1 MDAWLQENL
10 VCPRTGERLA
20 RSGGVLRSPGGAE
33 YPVVEGVPVLLRD
46 DVPQTIGLA
55 QASLTAARE
64 AQAGRRPDNWFLATV
79 GVSDE
84 ERSIA
89 QRLRG
94 ENGTVVDPVVA
105 VLIPATNGILY
116 RDLIGKV
123 TEFPMPELR
132 LPPGEGRRL
141 LDIGC
146 SWGRWS
152 VAAARKGYRPIGLD
166 PSLGAVLAAKRM
178 CARLG
183 VKADFV
189 VGDARFL
196 PFQRSA
202 FDNVFSY
209 SVVQHFSKADA
220 RRTLAEVARVLLPGG
235 ECLIQM
241 PNVFGVR
248 SLQHQMRRGFREG
261 RDFEVRYWRPAE
273 LIQAFTEAVGPAELS
288 VDCYFGLG
296 LQAADAP
303 LMGPWRQRL
312 IALSEWLR
320 KGAEEC
326 PPLRHLA
333 DSVYLRAK
341 RA

>member
-1 MDAWLQENL
+1 MDAWLGENL
-10 VCPRTGERLA
+10 ACPRTGEPLT
-20 RSGGVLRSPGGAE
+20 RSGDVLRSPGGAE

-55 QASLTAARE
+55 HASLTAARD
-64 AQAGRRPDNWFLATV
+64 ALAGRRPDDWFLSTV

-84 ERSIA
+84 ERALA
-89 QRLRG
+89 QRLRA
-94 ENGTVVDPVVA
+94 ENGAVVDPVVA
-105 VLIPATNGILY
+105 VLISATNGILY

-123 TEFPMPELR
+123 AEFPMPGLR

-152 VAAARKGYRPIGLD
+152 VAAARKGYRPVGLD

-183 VKADFV
+183 VAADFV
-189 VGDARFL
+189 VGDARYL
-196 PFQRSA
+196 PFRAGA

-209 SVVQHFSKADA
+209 SVIQHFSKADA
-220 RRTLAEVARVLLPGG
+220 RQTLGEVARVLRPGG

-241 PNVFGVR
+241 PNALGVR
-248 SLQHQMRRGFREG
+248 SAYHQVRRGFSEG
-261 RDFEVRYWRPAE
+261 RDFEVRYWRPGE
-273 LIQAFTEAVGPAELS
+273 LVRAFTEAVGPAELS

-296 LQAADAP
+296 LQPSDAP
-303 LMGPWRQRL
+303 LMGLWRRRL

-320 KGAEEC
+320 RRAATC
-326 PPLRHLA
+326 TPLRQLA
-333 DSVYLRAK
+333 DSVYLRA
-341 RA
+341 RRP

>member
-10 VCPRTGERLA
+10 ACPRTGEPLT
-20 RSGGVLRSPGGAE
+20 RSGDVLRSSGGAE

-55 QASLTAARE
+55 QASLTAARD
-64 AQAGRRPDNWFLATV
+64 AQAGRRPDDWFLSTV

-84 ERSIA
+84 ERALA
-89 QRLRG
+89 QRLRA
-94 ENGTVVDPVVA
+94 ENGAVVDPVVA
-105 VLIPATNGILY
+105 VLISATNGILY

-152 VAAARKGYRPIGLD
+152 VAAARKGYRPVGLD

-178 CARLG
+178 CVRLG
-183 VKADFV
+183 VAADFV

-196 PFQRSA
+196 PFQRGA

-220 RRTLAEVARVLLPGG
+220 RQTLDEVARVLRPGG
-235 ECLIQM
+235 ECFIQM
-241 PNVFGVR
+241 PNALGVR
-248 SLQHQMRRGFREG
+248 SLQHQLRRGFREG
-261 RDFEVRYWRPAE
+261 RDFEVRYWRPGE
-273 LIQAFTEAVGPAELS
+273 LVAAFQAAVGPAELS

-303 LMGPWRQRL
+303 LMGPGRQRL

-320 KGAEEC
+320 RRAESC
-326 PPLRHLA
+326 APLRQLA
-333 DSVYLRAK
+333 DSVYLRA
-341 RA
+341 RRP

>member
-1 MDAWLQENL
+1 MDVWLQQNL
-10 VCPRTGERLA
+10 ACPRTGEPLTLH
-20 RSGGVLRSPGGAE
+20 GDVLRSPGGFE
-33 YPVVEGVPVLLRD
+33 YPVVDGVPVLLRD

-55 QASLTAARE
+55 HASLTAARD
-64 AQAGRRPDNWFLATV
+64 ALAGRRPDDLFLSTV

-84 ERSIA
+84 ERA
-89 QRLRG
+89 LARRLREG
-94 ENGTVVDPVVA
+94 NGAVVDPVVA
-105 VLIPATNGILY
+105 VLIAATNGILY
-116 RDLIGKV
+116 RDLVGRV
-123 TEFPMPELR
+123 AEFPVPELR
-132 LPPGEGRRL
+132 LPSGEGRRL

-152 VAAARKGYRPIGLD
+152 VAAARKGYQAVGLD

-178 CARLG
+178 CARMG
-183 VKADFV
+183 VTADFV

-196 PFQRSA
+196 PFRPGV

-220 RRTLAEVARVLLPGG
+220 RQTLGEVARVLRPGG

-241 PNVFGVR
+241 PNALGIR
-248 SLQHQMRRGFREG
+248 SFYHQLRRGFREG
-261 RDFEVRYWRPAE
+261 REFEVRYWRPGE
-273 LIQAFTEAVGPAELS
+273 LVDAFQQAVGPAELS

-303 LMGPWRQRL
+303 LMGPARQRL

-320 KGAEEC
+320 GRAATC
-326 PPLRHLA
+326 APLRQLA
-333 DSVYLRAK
+333 DSVYLRAQ
-341 RA
+341 RP

>member
-10 VCPRTGERLA
+10 ACPRTGEPLT
-20 RSGGVLRSPGGAE
+20 RSGDVLRAPGGAE

-46 DVPQTIGLA
+46 DVPQTSGLA
-55 QASLTAARE
+55 QASLTAARD
-64 AQAGRRPDNWFLATV
+64 AQAGRRPDDWFLSTV

-84 ERSIA
+84 ERALA
-89 QRLRG
+89 QRLRA
-94 ENGTVVDPVVA
+94 ENGAVVDPVVA
-105 VLIPATNGILY
+105 VLISATNGILY

-152 VAAARKGYRPIGLD
+152 VAAARKGYRPVGLD

-178 CARLG
+178 CVRLG
-183 VKADFV
+183 VAADFV

-196 PFQRSA
+196 PFRRGV

-220 RRTLAEVARVLLPGG
+220 RQTLGEVARVLRPGG

-241 PNVFGVR
+241 PNALGVR
-248 SLQHQMRRGFREG
+248 SLQHQLRRGFRAG
-261 RDFEVRYWRPAE
+261 QDFEVRYWRPGE
-273 LIQAFTEAVGPAELS
+273 LVQAFTETIGPAELS

-303 LMGPWRQRL
+303 LMGPGRRRL

-320 KGAEEC
+320 RRADAC
-326 PPLRHLA
+326 RPLRKLA
-333 DSVYLRAK
+333 DSVYLRA
-341 RA
+341 RRP